1 MSRHL
6 DNLVKGSPEERRAAV
21 EALVADRAGRDA
33 NLRGIEQIIAQQ
45 SEIVHDP
52 TPDGLKPGEPEKYA
66 AINGAAVV
74 QQAAIQALLGILGPD
89 GLLDR
94 GRLVRLIDKTGMLE
108 RLGRWP
114 EHVACMSQEG
124 AEAAGDFRSRHGD
137 RPVGKVKVYGLGG
150 SGAPHDIAAE
160 ILSNARRTATEI
172 EVVHADAPNPDHVD
186 EHTLVILSSFS
197 GNTEETINCYET
209 IRHKT
214 PLLAALAKGGRLRE
228 ITRSAGFPFMQ
239 IPEDEGH
246 PAYVMQPRESVCL
259 QMTAALAFLAHVGLR
274 PGSQGGFTP
283 ADLEFDEAGALL
295 PRWRARLGPDV
306 PFRENRAK
314 QLAFFLLY
322 GIDYCG
328 TGTLGPFDLWDKKVP
343 FLLADRNNRA
353 LGHEARTQIHERSKL
368 NAAFYD
374 APEFL
379 HNLVESIRAGT
390 ESSAAGLD
398 PDRWVY
404 YFIRSADEEP
414 RIRLRL
420 DKTIDLVLKGK
431 ARYAV
436 LNAEGETPYQ
446 RALFATYFNAHVTTY
461 LAILNGFDP
470 LPVPTMSWIKNVMG
484 EFPRGGEEES
494 DARVRKREQ
503 LDMC

>member
-6 DNLVKGSPEERRAAV
+6 DNLVKGSPEERRNAV
-21 EALVADRAGRDA
+21 EALVADRAERDA
-33 NLRGIEQIIAQQ
+33 NLRRLEQIVAQQ
-45 SEIVHDP
+45 SEIVHGP
-52 TPDGLKPGEPEKYA
+52 TPDGLKAGEPEKYA
-66 AINGAAVV
+66 EINAAAVV

-89 GLLDR
+89 GLLDDD
-94 GRLVRLIDKTGMLE
+94 RLVRLIDKTGMLE

-114 EHVACMSQEG
+114 QHVACMRQQG
-124 AEAAGDFRSRHGD
+124 AKAAGDFRSRH
-137 RPVGKVKVYGLGG
+137 PAAAIGKVKVFGLGG
-150 SGAPHDIAAE
+150 SGAPHDIVAE
-160 ILSNARRTATEI
+160 ILSNSRRTATEI

-186 EHTLVILSSFS
+186 EHTLAILSSFS

-214 PLLAALAKGGRLRE
+214 PLLAALAQGGRLRE
-228 ITRSAGFPFMQ
+228 IARSAEIPFMQ
-239 IPEDEGH
+239 IPEDESH

-259 QMTAALAFLAHVGLR
+259 QMTAALAFLAQVGLK
-274 PGSQGGFTP
+274 PGSQGGFTA
-283 ADLEFDEAGALL
+283 ADLEFDEASVLL
-295 PRWRARLGPDV
+295 PRWRGRFGPDI
-306 PFRENRAK
+306 PFRENPAK

-322 GIDYCG
+322 GIDYRG
-328 TGTLGPFDLWDKKVP
+328 TGPLEPYDLWDKKVP
-343 FLLADRNNRA
+343 FVLADRNNRA
-353 LGHEARTQIHERSKL
+353 IGHEARTQMHERSKL
-368 NAAFYD
+368 NVAFYD

-420 DKTIDLVLKGK
+420 DKTIDLVLQGK

-461 LAILNGFDP
+461 LALLNGFDP

-484 EFPRGGEEES
+484 EFPRGGEEEAN
-494 DARVRKREQ
+494 ARIRQRGQ
-503 LDMC
+503 LEMC

>member
-6 DNLVKGSPEERRAAV
+6 DHLVEGSPEQRRSAV
-21 EALVADRAGRDA
+21 EALVADRAERDA
-33 NLRGIEQIIAQQ
+33 NLRGLEQIIAQQ
-45 SEIVHDP
+45 SEIVHGP
-52 TPDGLKPGEPEKYA
+52 TPDGLKAGEPEKYA
-66 AINGAAVV
+66 AINAAAVV

-89 GLLDR
+89 GLLDN
-94 GRLVRLIDKTGMLE
+94 GDLVGLIDKTGMLD

-114 EHVACMSQEG
+114 QHVACMSQEG
-124 AEAAGDFRSRHGD
+124 AKAAGEFRSRH
-137 RPVGKVKVYGLGG
+137 RAAAIGKVKLYGLGG

-160 ILSNARRTATEI
+160 ILSNSRRTATEI

-186 EHTLVILSSFS
+186 EHTLAILSSFS

-214 PLLAALAKGGRLRE
+214 ALLAALAKGGRLRE
-228 ITRSAGFPFMQ
+228 IARSAEIPFMQ

-259 QMTAALAFLAHVGLR
+259 QMTAALAFLAGVGLN
-274 PGSQGGFTP
+274 PGSQGGFTA
-283 ADLEFDEAGALL
+283 ADLEFDEASALL
-295 PRWRARLGPDV
+295 PRWRERLGPDV

-322 GIDYCG
+322 GIDSRG
-328 TGTLGPFDLWDKKVP
+328 TGPIDFDLWDKKVP

-353 LGHEARTQIHERSKL
+353 LGHEARTQMHERSKL
-368 NAAFYD
+368 NVAFYD

-390 ESSAAGLD
+390 ESSGAGLD

-436 LNAEGETPYQ
+436 LEAEGETPYR

-484 EFPRGGEEES
+484 EFPRGGEEETN
-494 DARVRKREQ
+494 AGVCERGQ
-503 LDMC
+503 LEMC